1 MKRKHFIKLTII
13 IVALLINNIETQA
26 QTVELTASY
35 GYQFGSKI
43 NYGWNSYIKLKESDQ
58 YAFTLGV
65 DMFEGT
71 MTEVTWVHHSTS
83 IVTNDI
89 RFEDSKIADLNT
101 DWITVGASKYFEYDR
116 FRPFIGGG
124 LGLAI
129 FNSTNESIEVGP
141 LNTQYYFAL
150 SGKAGVNYMIT
161 KSIGLN
167 LQANLMVPVQ
177 WGGFYIGTGGAGV
190 SASSTTL
197 VGGFSGGL
205 VYRMK

>member
-1 MKRKHFIKLTII
+1 MKKINILKLTIFFI
-13 IVALLINNIETQA
+13 IVLTSNITTQA

-43 NYGWNSYIKLKESDQ
+43 NYGWNNSIQLKESDQ

-65 DMFEGT
+65 DMFEGM
-71 MTEVTWVHHSTS
+71 MTEVTWVHHSTA
-83 IVTNDI
+83 INVYDP
-89 RFEDSKIADLNT
+89 RFENSKIADLNA
-101 DWITVGASKYFEYDR
+101 DWITAGASKYFEYDK

-129 FNSTNESIEVGP
+129 FNSKNESIEVGP
-141 LNTQYYFAL
+141 LNTQYYFAV
-150 SGKAGVNYMIT
+150 SGKAGVNYMFT
-161 KSIGLN
+161 ESFGLN
-167 LQANLMVPVQ
+167 IQANLMVPVQ
-177 WGGFYIGTGGAGV
+177 WGGFYIGTGGGGI

-205 VYRMK
+205 VYRLN